1 MATEE
6 RRRVR
11 GCVASAKNVSG
22 DPSAQKL
29 TVFAAAAPI
38 THAMDTIYIRGIDD
52 GDDTP
57 EFT

>member
-1 MATEE
+1 MCRKRE
-6 RRRVR
+6 
-11 GCVASAKNVSG
+11 NVSV